1 MNSIESTI
9 NRIIVGKVE
18 PDEDLI
24 ESIIQMIKKHNIKS
38 GLVNCI
44 GALKQFTIG
53 YFDINSKEYISKTF
67 NEYIELISCMG
78 NISFMDDK
86 PVVHLHISIGRRDYT
101 MIGGH
106 LIQPSIVSIT
116 GEVHILEIDRTLE
129 RSRDPQFDLSLL
141 KI

>member
-1 MNSIESTI
+1 M
-9 NRIIVGKVE
+9 VGKVE
-18 PDEDLI
+18 PDEDII
-24 ESIIQMIKKHNIKS
+24 ESIIQMIKKHDIKS

-53 YFDINSKEYISKTF
+53 YFDINTKEYLSKTF
-67 NEYIELISCMG
+67 NEYIELISCIG

-116 GEVHILEIDRTLE
+116 GEVYILEIDRTLE
-129 RSRDPQFDLSLL
+129 RSRDPLFDLSLL